1 MRCLPT
7 GEPSAQMGGP
17 VWGRTLSSGAIPGG
31 HVTSLGD
38 LAKRPRHSPDLPVL
52 QLVGTI
58 PAATGGQQ
66 DGIVSC
72 GESVQHLQSVKLFE

>member
-17 VWGRTLSSGAIPGG
+17 VWGHTLSFGARPGG

-38 LAKRPRHSPDLPVL
+38 LAEKPRHELPIAML
-52 QLVGTI
+52 
-58 PAATGGQQ
+58 ATAG
-66 DGIVSC
+66 C
-72 GESVQHLQSVKLFE
+72 N

>member
-1 MRCLPT
+1 
-7 GEPSAQMGGP
+7 MGGP

-31 HVTSLGD
+31 HVTFLGD
-38 LAKRPRHSPDLPVL
+38 LAKRPRHSPYLPVL

-72 GESVQHLQSVKLFE
+72 GESVRPLQSVKLFE